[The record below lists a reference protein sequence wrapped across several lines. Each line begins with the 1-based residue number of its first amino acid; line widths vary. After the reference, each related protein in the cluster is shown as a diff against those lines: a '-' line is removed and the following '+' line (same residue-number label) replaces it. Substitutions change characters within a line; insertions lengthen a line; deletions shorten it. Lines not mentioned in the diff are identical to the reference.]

1 MSLTSFGKNGA
12 CKLTQIALQKSASPI
27 MINVDHWRL
36 VNFGSRLRILT
47 LSIVYFFSEISD
59 FNGVKLSYQLSQAAA
74 AFRFFLSQF
83 YINSKVQPD
92 IDNSSCRMVRCA
104 LKSVHSFH
112 HLQFTW
118 LKVTSQTRIQ
128 QFNRRLIKK
137 IVRFL
142 VCFHKYHTNKI
153 TNVVTITFKISLI
166 KSTKFATVIQE
177 KSIFFVRHNFT
188 V

>member
-1 MSLTSFGKNGA
+1 MWTIDVWWTSVADCAFWR
-12 CKLTQIALQKSASPI
+12 CQLFTSSRKSRISTEWNFPI
-27 MINVDHWRL
+27 NCLR
-36 VNFGSRLRILT
+36 SRCC
-47 LSIVYFFSEISD
+47 VPFY
-59 FNGVKLSYQLSQAAA
+59 
-74 AFRFFLSQF
+74 LSQF